1 VARFICSDQSFSR
14 TGAVSSFDSSGAGAS
29 SAGALLADKKLRL
42 LSISGAKWS
51 QARSIFR
58 QASLISGKIAV
69 VAANALS
76 AACCSQYAV
85 LLLARGVIEI
95 FASIG
100 VSIRNPSSV
109 IATGFLDYDEPGMLS
124 GHSDFKSLT
133 LRYKWALCHGRA
145 FVRSLPAR
153 AFRKRGRRGLPDRRS
168 WPPTSMDLIFAL

>member
-1 VARFICSDQSFSR
+1 M
-14 TGAVSSFDSSGAGAS
+14 
-29 SAGALLADKKLRL
+29 
-42 LSISGAKWS
+42 
-51 QARSIFR
+51 
-58 QASLISGKIAV
+58 
-69 VAANALS
+69 
-76 AACCSQYAV
+76 
-85 LLLARGVIEI
+85 ARGVIEI

-153 AFRKRGRRGLPDRRS
+153 AFHKRGRRGLPDRRS
-168 WPPTSMDLIFAL
+168 WPPTSDGFDLRGIVRDLTKGTITRRLSIRASHTSTRG